1 LNPYAETGGKKSTS
15 SAVSP
20 QAIKDV
26 TEKKI
31 EDQHA
36 FIVLGKCN
44 SDDGIL
50 NRVSNPGIKKR
61 SNKHVQIVHLGT
73 IILTFL

>member
-1 LNPYAETGGKKSTS
+1 MSQRRRLS
-15 SAVSP
+15 
-20 QAIKDV
+20 
-26 TEKKI
+26 

-36 FIVLGKCN
+36 FIILGKCN

-50 NRVSNPGIKKR
+50 NKVSNPGIKKR

-73 IILTFL
+73 IILTFYDIMEPPGNGCKMEF